1 MNYEEIPRSH
11 APSIFFLLCS
21 DSAALLL
28 RSWHFKNLQACYLN
42 IKPSSSS
49 RFCSADSKPLCWL
62 RETAPSC
69 MVRYCSVPSTLLS
82 PDTSQPLRQRDTR
95 EGIPPEMGT
104 PYTSR
109 TRDKFP
115 ARCLRCCLPGCEF
128 CWQRRESPEGPH
140 PNPST
145 STHSLL
151 RQP

>member
-1 MNYEEIPRSH
+1 MPQ
-11 APSIFFLLCS
+11 AFFFLLCS

-49 RFCSADSKPLCWL
+49 RFCSADSKPLSWL

-69 MVRYCSVPSTLLS
+69 RVRYCSVPSTLLS

-95 EGIPPEMGT
+95 EDVPPEMGK

-109 TRDKFP
+109 TRDNFP
-115 ARCLRCCLPGCEF
+115 ARCLCCCLPGCEF
-128 CWQRRESPEGPH
+128 CSQRHESPEEPN